1 MDIQKDLTKFY
12 LWNAK
17 AREKFTKELADV
29 GVKPRA
35 PRLDA
40 QAQAKKND
48 YAQKEQKPVEADARK
63 SPKGFE
69 VDDGADEAT
78 LKERLELMKSDDKAK
93 NEDLEKLLDKQVN
106 TEKRMAKCQDD
117 ANQKNTE
124 IGKLQ
129 AEVARQGDDIA
140 AHGRFA
146 YSLAKKYELEVPFSF
161 PVSPDQ
167 VNVVDLSTDEYA
179 KGARSFTTAMEG
191 KVDDQQVKL
200 MSAAS
205 DFENGLKQARD
216 AHNKFQSSLLE
227 SETKL
232 KQQDGEYDAADEEL
246 QIVNADA
253 TSMSKYRSSI
263 RNIDDT
269 RNKAQAAKDA
279 LTNYKSDPR
288 FGQLAG
294 NLKEAEKRKRD
305 LESEIGD
312 LRGVQELAQSRE
324 DEDKRYGIQE
334 TEIQNSLHELD
345 VSLDQNRKLFLSA
358 LDMAPQLVRK
368 AWNRPTRRSRIRLRM

>member
-1 MDIQKDLTKFY
+1 
-12 LWNAK
+12 
-17 AREKFTKELADV
+17 
-29 GVKPRA
+29 
-35 PRLDA
+35 
-40 QAQAKKND
+40 
-48 YAQKEQKPVEADARK
+48 
-63 SPKGFE
+63 
-69 VDDGADEAT
+69 
-78 LKERLELMKSDDKAK
+78 DDKAK

-167 VNVVDLSTDEYA
+167 VNDVDLSTDEYA

-263 RNIDDT
+263 RNIDDA

-305 LESEIGD
+305 LES
-312 LRGVQELAQSRE
+312 
-324 DEDKRYGIQE
+324 
-334 TEIQNSLHELD
+334 
-345 VSLDQNRKLFLSA
+345 
-358 LDMAPQLVRK
+358 
-368 AWNRPTRRSRIRLRM
+368 